1 MHLVPDPAQPVEP
14 SAFDRPQFKPLFQS
28 ARTDYSLSWTETG
41 LANAAPPEAEG
52 DWPSDRWAAHRAVC
66 DVDLAECRHDV
77 PEPEWWVLMGA
88 RGVPLHPD
96 AATARQMATLYIN
109 GFKSAP
115 VLPPDATDFVR
126 QAVRDALVVAPQP
139 VTDSWVKGALA
150 STASL
155 VRFVLDNGGP
165 LTRDHV
171 FGARTRNR
179 FLYVHLTGKNSAE
192 TTISTYRARLD
203 LVVLGITGAVAR
215 DIHDR
220 PELANSVP
228 TDPLPRTDEAALWTW
243 ALGLRP
249 TKRGQRT
256 QAALVLGLGVGARSP
271 ETRLVTDASI
281 KVDAHGLHVTLVN
294 DTTGTTRVVTC
305 RASYEER
312 LLTIV
317 EATPSGS
324 PLVSPWRTEP
334 MARNTLTLGIWQA
347 QERFPP
353 PAYWN
358 QTTLR
363 NTWMVRHIESGTP
376 LPLLTEIADV
386 ETLQSII
393 RLLPY
398 CETQTPAM
406 SAAAMRRA

>member
-1 MHLVPDPAQPVEP
+1 MHLVPDPALPAEP

-28 ARTDYSLSWTETG
+28 ARADYSLSWTETG

-66 DVDLAECRHDV
+66 NVDLAECRHDV

-109 GFKSAP
+109 GFKSSP
-115 VLPPDATDFVR
+115 VLPPDVTDFVR
-126 QAVRDALVVAPQP
+126 EAVRDALVVAPQP

-150 STASL
+150 TTAAL
-155 VRFVLDNGGP
+155 TRFVISESGP
-165 LTRDHV
+165 VTRDHV

-179 FLYVHLTGKNSAE
+179 YLYVHLPKEDYAGS
-192 TTISTYRARLD
+192 TINTYRARLD
-203 LVVLGITGAVAR
+203 LIVLGITGAVAR

-220 PELANSVP
+220 PMLPQSVP
-228 TDPLPRTDEAALWTW
+228 TDPITRADEAALWTW

-249 TKRGQRT
+249 VKRSLRT
-256 QAALVLGLGVGARSP
+256 QVALVLGLGLGARSP
-271 ETRLVTDASI
+271 EARLLTGDSV
-281 KVDAHGLHVTLVN
+281 KVDDDGLHVTLN
-294 DTTGTTRVVTC
+294 NSETGTTRVVTC
-305 RASYEER
+305 RSAYEDR
-312 LLTIV
+312 LLAMV
-317 EATPSGS
+317 ESTPPGT
-324 PLVSPWRTEP
+324 PLVSPWREDP
-334 MARNTLTLGIWQA
+334 MAKNTLTQGIWLA

-353 PAYWN
+353 PTYWN
-358 QTTLR
+358 QSTLR

-398 CETQTPAM
+398 CETPTPAV